1 MSLAEFMDAKL
12 KEKQTQSAELPSEEV
27 AHQDVTEIEGDNETT
42 EEEEGDEEAV
52 EDEEQATDE
61 SIAAADSEQ
70 EGGCESCSGES
81 QTAFLEYVK
90 SVYGVDLTDKY
101 KTDHA
106 ALQGL
111 LEAYRLVG
119 QRNQDAAVVQYLRS
133 KLGDEGLQRLLN
145 DTANAAQS
153 AQAVQAAS
161 TTEETYEYD
170 PAWLHMVQV
179 NPDTG
184 QIEPK
189 PGVPQEVVDKLV
201 KFATHRERLLN
212 EFAKNPKQFLWEQIG
227 PYVQGTIQ
235 HNFQQAYHTA
245 SKQATLQQWTQA
257 RASVLYGPQGQLTP
271 YGEKIA
277 SLAGTLQQHGV
288 ADPYDALLL
297 AGAILEQFQTP
308 PPQPAPPAPTAAHT
322 PNRKPK
328 AVLSPAQAVRQ
339 VFEEHKKKGTPITL
353 EAALRAAGLMSGE
366 EE

>member
-12 KEKQTQSAELPSEEV
+12 KEKQTQSAESPSDEV
-27 AHQDVTEIEGDNETT
+27 ADQDGTEIEGGNETT
-42 EEEEGDEEAV
+42 AEEEGDEEAA
-52 EDEEQATDE
+52 EDVEQATDE
-61 SIAAADSEQ
+61 SSTAADSEQ
-70 EGGCESCSGES
+70 EGGCESCPGES
-81 QTAFLEYVK
+81 QTAFLEYIK

-119 QRNQDAAVVQYLRS
+119 QRNRDSEILQALRD
-133 KLGDEGLQRLLN
+133 KVGEEGLLRLLS
-145 DTANAAQS
+145 DTAEAA
-153 AQAVQAAS
+153 AAVQAANAEQAK
-161 TTEETYEYD
+161 EEVEFD
-170 PAWLHMVQV
+170 PAWLHMVQL
-179 NPDTG
+179 NTETG
-184 QIEPK
+184 QLEPR
-189 PGVPQEVVDKLV
+189 PGAPPEVVDKLI
-201 KFATHRERLLN
+201 KFAQHRESVIN
-212 EFAKNPKQFLWEQIG
+212 EFVKNPERFLEAKLG
-227 PYVQGTIQ
+227 RFVQNAIQ
-235 HNFQQAYHTA
+235 SAFQQVYRTT

-288 ADPYDALLL
+288 DDPYDALLL

-328 AVLSPAQAVRQ
+328 AVVSPAQAVRQ